1 MNMVKSAMMSFRQT
15 PVLSA
20 KKSVTE
26 AAEILE
32 EKISKIQQKV

>member
-1 MNMVKSAMMSFRQT
+1 MMSFKQT

-32 EKISKIQQKV
+32 DKISNITQKVRIAFG